1 MCRTAEEN
9 RVEADQLKRID
20 KWHQSFHVIPL
31 HSGQKPQKIANL
43 PISKA
48 NQFEAPLFSH
58 FGHLNFRKLGPF
70 VHVLSLFRAERAKK
84 FSYLFCS
91 IRISKDLQYDVFLLW
106 TPNL

>member
-1 MCRTAEEN
+1 M
-9 RVEADQLKRID
+9 
-20 KWHQSFHVIPL
+20 IPL
-31 HSGQKPQKIANL
+31 HSGQKPPKIANL

-70 VHVLSLFRAERAKK
+70 VHVLSLFRAEPAKF
-84 FSYLFCS
+84 FSYLSCL

-106 TPNL
+106 TLNL